1 MIALVFTALR
11 DRWRAYGAIAVL
23 ALFVGVLAGLGAAYP
38 QSVADGLA
46 QAEID
51 TAPAEARILT
61 LAGSQEAAGATVTA
75 VAESTRRLPQFT
87 TVVAA
92 SASIMGFGRDRS
104 LLAYRE
110 GFCAQITLTAGR
122 CPLGAGEVVVP
133 AARAAELKLGV
144 GARLLL
150 SEAFKP
156 DPKGQWVAGPRGTHP
171 VEVVGLYQPV
181 DPAADYWGVKTVED
195 AAGLQTVLTM
205 PETLNALP
213 HGVEVLSV
221 TAIPDH
227 AVLATGDYAVLVRTK
242 VDPALLTANPK
253 VRDLLNRIAE
263 KRGFVE
269 TMTPAVVL
277 PVLALGCWALFLLV
291 SSRLHR
297 DRPEVAAQAM
307 RGLPLHQ
314 RWWLAGGGCA
324 LLVAIATPVG
334 GLACAVLVPGAGR
347 SSVTAALW
355 VLAAEL
361 AVIAFTAVNLLR
373 VRPLDLLR
381 RVLPENGR
389 VPLTEVAVVTLTGAS
404 FVQMQSGDRAGLGI
418 FAASL
423 LAIAI
428 AAVTSRVLPHLLRPA
443 ARSALRRGSL
453 TWGLALALIT
463 RRVSGR
469 HLLALTSAAA
479 ALLML
484 VVGALDV
491 ATTTRRTQ
499 IDLAIGADRILLV
512 ENSAGHTRS
521 IVDKID
527 PDGRYAMAVGR
538 LNVNG
543 ATVLAV
549 DSSRAAIMRW
559 PEAAQAAAVVG
570 KAKGAPITLTGG
582 LLEVTLDARI
592 EVEPQPRDLPPGAFV
607 PASRLNATIELPDGQ
622 FMDIQLGSLK
632 PGIAAYDVAL
642 PEPCAAG
649 ADALGPCRLAALSLS
664 AFGLERGPIDVG
676 SVRVDGT
683 QVGDGQGW
691 HTSGT
696 QGKWSLDTSFN
707 PGAPQ
712 YFLPPD
718 VPERIDAVVTQDAR
732 DAARLASL
740 TLRGGQRA
748 VFATASDTQILPRV
762 GRQSM
767 LVDLEGVLRSTV
779 GSAAPHHVE
788 VWLAADAPPDLVARL
803 TESGLVVLGEENQAA
818 ALRLADRT
826 PPALTLRMQL
836 IAALAGIVVL
846 IGVVVFLASGD
857 RRPAELAGL
866 RTAGLRASIVRRAT
880 RTAYLAVLG
889 LGVVLGLAAAAVA
902 WSTAR
907 AALPIVDGTP
917 WLPPPSWPDPGP
929 VALAAGA
936 VVALVG
942 VGVAATLALG
952 RSAGDEGAN
961 RRQPVPT
968 ADRETVHQEKVRSH
982 S

>member
-11 DRWRAYGAIAVL
+11 DRWRAYTAIAVL

-38 QSVADGLA
+38 RSVADGLA
-46 QAEID
+46 QAEISAA
-51 TAPAEARILT
+51 APDARILT
-61 LAGSQEAAGATVTA
+61 LAGSQEAAGGNVSA
-75 VAESTRRLPQFT
+75 VAESTRRLPGFT
-87 TVVAA
+87 SVVGA
-92 SASIMGFGRDRS
+92 SVSVMGFGRERS

-110 GFCAQITLTAGR
+110 GFCAHITLTAGR

-133 AARAAELKLGV
+133 AARAAEHKIGV
-144 GARLLL
+144 GTRLMLT
-150 SEAFKP
+150 EAWKP
-156 DPKGQWVAGPRGTHP
+156 DPKGPWSAGPRGTHP

-181 DPAADYWGVKTVED
+181 NPADDYWGVKTVED

-205 PETLNALP
+205 PETLHALP
-213 HGVEVLSV
+213 HGVEVLSL
-221 TAIPDH
+221 TAIPDR
-227 AVLATGDYAVLVRTK
+227 ALLATGDYAAFARTR
-242 VDPALLTANPK
+242 VDPALLSANPNVK
-253 VRDLLNRIAE
+253 SLMERIAA
-263 KRGFVE
+263 KRAFVE

-291 SSRLHR
+291 STRLHR
-297 DRPEVAAQAM
+297 DRPEVAAQAL

-314 RWWLAGGGCA
+314 RWWLAAGGSA
-324 LLVAIATPVG
+324 LPVAIATPLG
-334 GLACAVLVPGAGR
+334 GLACALLVPGAGR

-361 AVIAFTAVNLLR
+361 VVITFAAVNLIR

-389 VPLTEVAVVTLTGAS
+389 VPLTEVAVVTLTGAA

-423 LAIAI
+423 VAIAI
-428 AAVTSRVLPHLLRPA
+428 AAVTSRVLPHLLRPV
-443 ARSALRRGSL
+443 ARGALRRGSL

-479 ALLML
+479 ALLTL
-484 VVGALDV
+484 VVGAYDV
-491 ATTTRRTQ
+491 ATTTRTTQ

-512 ENSAGHTRS
+512 ENSAAHARA

-527 PDGRYAMAVGR
+527 PEGRYAMAVGR
-538 LNVNG
+538 LNSNG
-543 ATVLAV
+543 MTMLAV
-549 DSSRAAIMRW
+549 DSRRAAIMRW
-559 PEAAQAAAVVG
+559 SQAAQAAQVLGTA
-570 KAKGAPITLTGG
+570 KAAPITVTGSR
-582 LLEVTLDARI
+582 LEVTLDGRI
-592 EVEPQPRDLPPGAFV
+592 EVHQPTDLPPGV
-607 PASRLNATIELPDGQ
+607 HIPASPLTATIELPDGQ
-622 FMDIQLGSLK
+622 YMDLEIGQLR
-632 PGIAAYDVAL
+632 PGTATYGVNL

-649 ADALGPCRLAALSLS
+649 ADALGPCRLAALSMRS
-664 AFGLERGPIDVG
+664 FGLEKGPVELR
-676 SVRVDGT
+676 SVSVDGKA
-683 QVGDGQGW
+683 VADGQGW
-691 HTSGT
+691 HTPAT
-696 QGKWSLDTSFN
+696 QGKWSLDISVN
-707 PGAPQ
+707 MGAPL

-718 VPERIDAVVTQDAR
+718 VPEKINAVVTDDAR
-732 DAARLASL
+732 DSARQTSL

-748 VFATASDTQILPRV
+748 VFTTAANAQILPRV
-762 GRQSM
+762 GTKSM
-767 LVDLEGVLRSTV
+767 LVDLSQVLRSTV

-788 VWLAADAPPDLVARL
+788 VWLAADAPADLVGRL
-803 TESGLVVLGEENQAA
+803 GDAGLIVLGEENQSTAR
-818 ALRLADRT
+818 RLADRT

-836 IAALAGIVVL
+836 IAAVAGVVVL
-846 IGVVVFLASGD
+846 LGVVVFLASGD

-866 RTAGLRASIVRRAT
+866 RTAGLRAAIVRRAT

-907 AALPIVDGTP
+907 AVLPIVDGTP

-936 VVALVG
+936 VLALVG
-942 VGVAATLALG
+942 LGVAATFAIG
-952 RSAGDEGAN
+952 RSAGDGAN

-968 ADRETVHQEKVRSH
+968 AHRETVHQEKVRSH